1 MLKII
6 LGFFVP
12 FLGTVIGASTVFF
25 MKDELSNK
33 FEQLLLGFAGGVMLS
48 ASIWSLLSPAI
59 EQSKNITQFAYLGV
73 IAGFLIGIIFL
84 IVIEIVSSAINKGA
98 NESTRQK
105 HKKTGHMMLAIT
117 IHNIPEGMAVGV
129 ALAGVL
135 NGLHSLT
142 MAGAFSLA
150 MGIAIQN
157 FPDGAIVSMPLY
169 ADGYTKRKAF
179 IMGVLSG
186 VLELV
191 SAILA
196 FFLTKIFASI
206 LPYILAF
213 ASGATMFV
221 VVKDL
226 IPSSQNG
233 EHTNLATFAF
243 TLGFILMVLLDIA
256 LN

>member
-12 FLGTVIGASTVFF
+12 FLGTVVGASTVFF
-25 MKDELSNK
+25 MKGKLSDK
-33 FEQLLLGFAGGVMLS
+33 FEQTLLGFAGGVMLS
-48 ASIWSLLSPAI
+48 ASIWSLMLPAI
-59 EQSKNITQFAYLGV
+59 EQSKNIAKFAYFGV

-84 IVIEIVSSAINKGA
+84 IIVEVTSSTINKGTDKL
-98 NESTRQK
+98 NNQK
-105 HKKTGHMMLAIT
+105 HKKTGRMMLAIT

-129 ALAGVL
+129 ALAGAI

-142 MAGAFSLA
+142 LAGAFSLA

-169 ADGYTKRKAF
+169 ADGYTKSKAF
-179 IMGVLSG
+179 LMGVLSG
-186 VLELV
+186 LLELV
-191 SAILA
+191 SAVLA
-196 FFLTKIFASI
+196 FFLTKVFASV

-213 ASGATMFV
+213 ASGSTLFV

-233 EHTNLATFAF
+233 EHTTFATFAF
-243 TLGFILMVLLDIA
+243 AIGFILMVLLDIA
-256 LN
+256 LS

>member
-25 MKDELSNK
+25 MKDKLSNK

-48 ASIWSLLSPAI
+48 ASILSLLLPAI
-59 EQSKNITQFAYLGV
+59 NQSKNIAQFAYFGV

-84 IVIEIVSSAINKGA
+84 IVVDITSSAINKGA
-98 NESTRQK
+98 NKLNNQK
-105 HKKTGHMMLAIT
+105 HKKTGRMMLAIT

-129 ALAGVL
+129 ALAGAI

-150 MGIAIQN
+150 IGIAIQN
-157 FPDGAIVSMPLY
+157 FPDGAIVSLPLY
-169 ADGYTKRKAF
+169 ADGYTKGKAF
-179 IMGVLSG
+179 LMGVLSG
-186 VLELV
+186 GLELV

-196 FFLTKIFASI
+196 FFLTNVFASI

-213 ASGATMFV
+213 ASGATLFV

-233 EHTNLATFAF
+233 EHTTFATFAF
-243 TLGFILMVLLDIA
+243 AVGFILMVLLDII